1 MSADMSAIT
10 QAAAVTELSWQHWQ
24 SFAPHADSSQFL
36 ASISVSHFF
45 WLFFFRGF
53 LREILETLTTKRMRQ
68 RLMGDCGCQGRNKG
82 GTKGERDCCSFIF
95 ELLDRS

>member
-10 QAAAVTELSWQHWQ
+10 QAAAVTAGSTGKLLRRTLILLNFWPA
-24 SFAPHADSSQFL
+24 FPFL
-36 ASISVSHFF
+36 IF
-45 WLFFFRGF
+45 LEFFFRGF